1 MLEYNKAKIDV
12 IRARSEDDLK
22 LCYEAM
28 FIFAGIWSV
37 GGAIGGG

>member
-1 MLEYNKAKIDV
+1 MLENQQAKLDI
-12 IRARSEDDLK
+12 IRARSEEDLK

>member
-1 MLEYNKAKIDV
+1 LEDQKAKIDI
-12 IRARSEDDLK
+12 IRNRSEDDLK
-22 LCYEAM
+22 MCYEAM